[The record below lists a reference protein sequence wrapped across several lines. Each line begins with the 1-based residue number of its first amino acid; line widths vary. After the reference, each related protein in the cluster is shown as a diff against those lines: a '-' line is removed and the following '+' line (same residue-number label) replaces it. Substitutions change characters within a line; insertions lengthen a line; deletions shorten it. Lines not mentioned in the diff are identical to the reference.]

1 MLKLILLLKKI
12 HFVLLFLI
20 LETVALYTYLTKDE
34 YHAANTMLH
43 TANVTAT
50 IDANIADVYNYFQLG
65 SQNQSLRDE
74 NAALYTQ
81 LLNQYVNINDSTI
94 KTLSQDVIV
103 LQVVKNSFTK
113 QQNYIT
119 LKGGAK
125 QGVVKDMAL
134 FDNNGIIGYVLDVS
148 DNYSIAISI
157 LNTLNFNTSGKLKGT
172 DYVGS
177 ITWNGENYRTA
188 KLTDMSKYA
197 ELQTGDTIMTTQYS
211 NIFPENMPIGTVH
224 SIELKRSMFYEADI
238 DLFADLS
245 SIRYV
250 YAVSLQQRTE
260 REKLENSIVKEKT
273 K

>member
-34 YHAANTMLH
+34 YHAAATMMH
-43 TANVTAT
+43 TATVTAYVDGK
-50 IDANIADVYNYFQLG
+50 ISNVYNYFQLA
-65 SQNQSLRDE
+65 SQNKSLRDE
-74 NAALYTQ
+74 NAALYSQ
-81 LLNQYVNINDSTI
+81 LLNQYHMINDTTVN
-94 KTLSQDVIV
+94 TLSHDVLV

-119 LKGGAK
+119 LKGGSK
-125 QGVVKDMAL
+125 QGVLKDMAI

-148 DNYSIAISI
+148 DNFSIAISL

-172 DYVGS
+172 DHVGS
-177 ITWNGENYRTA
+177 ITWKGDNYRTA
-188 KLTDMSKYA
+188 KLTEMSKYA
-197 ELQTGDTIMTTQYS
+197 ELKTGDTIMTTQYS

-224 SIELKRSMFYEADI
+224 SIELKRSMFYEASI

-250 YAVSLQQRTE
+250 YAVSLQQRNE
-260 REKLENSIVKEKT
+260 RAKLEKRTEQTEDK
-273 K
+273 